1 VTTPEIGSLTV
12 AVRTS
17 LLSCRKAGKTRAFTP
32 VRASSGEIRT
42 TQNDA
47 ATRGEE
53 DFNMLK
59 FPLALIAVPG
69 VLLTLATRTV
79 AQTVPPNLPAAIICY
94 AQADQ
99 SWRVG
104 YLFRVNKNGDAIY
117 IAPDGRLS
125 AMVNAKGV
133 VAAPTNRP
141 AGVDCYGKTL
151 DELRSSGRIME
162 FQRTR

>member
-1 VTTPEIGSLTV
+1 MTNLSHMPKLALAVTAVTSMLVTV
-12 AVRTS
+12 ATG
-17 LLSCRKAGKTRAFTP
+17 A
-32 VRASSGEIRT
+32 
-42 TQNDA
+42 
-47 ATRGEE
+47 
-53 DFNMLK
+53 
-59 FPLALIAVPG
+59 
-69 VLLTLATRTV
+69 V
-79 AQTVPPNLPAAIICY
+79 AQAVPPNLPVAIICY

-117 IAPDGRLS
+117 TTPDGRLS
-125 AMVNAKGV
+125 ATVNAKGD

-162 FQRTR
+162 SQRTK

>member
-1 VTTPEIGSLTV
+1 
-12 AVRTS
+12 
-17 LLSCRKAGKTRAFTP
+17 
-32 VRASSGEIRT
+32 
-42 TQNDA
+42 
-47 ATRGEE
+47 
-53 DFNMLK
+53 ML
-59 FPLALIAVPG
+59 V
-69 VLLTLATRTV
+69 TLATGAV
-79 AQTVPPNLPAAIICY
+79 AQTVPPNLAAAIICY

-117 IAPDGRLS
+117 TTPDGRLS

-162 FQRTR
+162 FQRTK